1 MSDARSTSA
10 MDYVLGRKL
19 RLARTEAGLSQQALA
34 ERLGIT
40 FQQIQK
46 YEKGANRIAASR
58 LVSIAAAVDRP
69 ISYFLEDAKDAV
81 AAARSPKGPDAAG
94 SAEHLSMAA
103 LFAAIENVRVRR
115 RVIELLRTITETGE
129 TGRRTAPATKAR
141 KVVRPAKKSAT
152 RGRRN

>member
-1 MSDARSTSA
+1 

-40 FQQIQK
+40 FQQVQK

-69 ISYFLEDAKDAV
+69 ISYFLDDAKEGA
-81 AAARSPKGPDAAG
+81 AAARPAKSADAAG
-94 SAEHLSMAA
+94 SAEHISMAA
-103 LFAAIENVRVRR
+103 LFASIDNSRVRR
-115 RVIELLRTITETGE
+115 RVIELLRTIAESGE
-129 TGRRTAPATKAR
+129 GRRVAAPAKAKR
-141 KVVRPAKKSAT
+141 KPARAAKKPAPRT
-152 RGRRN
+152 RR

>member
-1 MSDARSTSA
+1 

-40 FQQIQK
+40 FQQVQK

-69 ISYFLEDAKDAV
+69 ISYFLDDSKDAV
-81 AAARSPKGPDAAG
+81 DASRAIK
-94 SAEHLSMAA
+94 SAESAGAAEHTTMAA
-103 LFAAIENVRVRR
+103 LFAAIDSSRVRK
-115 RVIELLRTITETGE
+115 RVIEMLRTIAESE
-129 TGRRTAPATKAR
+129 GRRPQVRGRKASRPARKAPKKRSKAKAR
-141 KVVRPAKKSAT
+141 A
-152 RGRRN
+152 

>member
-1 MSDARSTSA
+1 

-40 FQQIQK
+40 FQQVQK

-69 ISYFLEDAKDAV
+69 ISYFLDDAKE
-81 AAARSPKGPDAAG
+81 AAAASRPARSADSAG
-94 SAEHLSMAA
+94 SAEHISMAA
-103 LFAAIENVRVRR
+103 LFAAIDNSRVRR
-115 RVIELLRTITETGE
+115 RVIELLRTIAESGE
-129 TGRRTAPATKAR
+129 GKRAAPAAKAKR
-141 KVVRPAKKSAT
+141 KPVRVAKKVAGRAR
-152 RGRRN
+152 RG

>member
-40 FQQIQK
+40 FQQVQK

-69 ISYFLEDAKDAV
+69 ISYFLDDAKDAV
-81 AAARSPKGPDAAG
+81 AAARPARSAESAGP
-94 SAEHLSMAA
+94 AEHLSMAA
-103 LFAAIENVRVRR
+103 LFAAIDNGRVRR
-115 RVIELLRTITETGE
+115 RVIELLRTIAETGD
-129 TGRRTAPATKAR
+129 GRGAGPVVKAKR
-141 KVVRPAKKSAT
+141 KVARAPKKAAARAR
-152 RGRRN
+152 RG